1 MEIITEDTF
10 ADRVLSR
17 GKPVLVD
24 FWAQWCPPCRMIAPV
39 LHQISDERDDF
50 EIVQLDY
57 DQYPSVG
64 QRYGVLGL
72 PTMLLFRDGE
82 PVRAIVG
89 ARSKA
94 RLLTEL
100 DDALRT
106 GSD

>member
-10 ADRVLSR
+10 ADRVLSSD
-17 GKPVLVD
+17 KPVLVD

-39 LHQISDERDDF
+39 LHQIAAEREDL
-50 EIVQLDY
+50 EVVQLDY
-57 DQYPSVG
+57 DEYPAVG

-89 ARSKA
+89 ARSKS
-94 RLLTEL
+94 RLLAEL

-106 GSD
+106 G

>member
-10 ADRVLSR
+10 TDRVLSR
-17 GKPVLVD
+17 DKPVLVD

-39 LHQISDERDDF
+39 LHQISDEREDF

-57 DQYPSVG
+57 DQYPAVG

-89 ARSKA
+89 ARSKS
-94 RLLTEL
+94 RLLAEL

-106 GSD
+106 D

>member
-10 ADRVLSR
+10 TDRVLSR
-17 GKPVLVD
+17 DKPVLVD

-39 LHQISDERDDF
+39 LHEIAAEREADLAV
-50 EIVQLDY
+50 VQLDY
-57 DQYPSVG
+57 DQYPAVG

-89 ARSKA
+89 ARSKS
-94 RLLTEL
+94 RLLAEL

-106 GSD
+106 D